1 MSDAPRPLPIAH
13 RAARG
18 NRSGVS
24 KYGLAAISG
33 ISALT
38 GAARIAPP
46 RVSTAELTER
56 LKKYE
61 LATKAGFLQLRL
73 DVRPLSAT
81 AAASLGSGTAE

>member
-24 KYGLAAISG
+24 KYGLAAVSG

-46 RVSTAELTER
+46 RVSAELTER